1 MSAEALPN
9 ITLYG
14 ETNFNGTLHQP
25 VLIEH
30 IIAAANEQSVNL
42 PNVERLNFGVD
53 CDKLD
58 TLGVFR
64 LLDGVKPCA
73 NVWIVKKTKDVT
85 ETDVDSV
92 SIMLPLKVDGN
103 GNFIGTQP
111 SISSFFYAVHEKMSH
126 DVKCPTSETHYVTP
140 CGMIDTPLTYI
151 SALGVYKIVNRSTG
165 KFIKVWLLK
174 WSDGRKRADELLH
187 SGIGNDTHY
196 FASSRNGSKVYKSR
210 DEVRAFV
217 TNEINLANIGEGGG
231 YIEDIGNRCNALE
244 QFFNRAKPGDHS
256 VIRISNNRDHD
267 ITAIRLRNEIQ

>member
-1 MSAEALPN
+1 MSAESLPN
-9 ITLYG
+9 IKLHA
-14 ETNFNGTLHQP
+14 EADFAGTLHQP
-25 VLIEH
+25 VLLEH
-30 IIAAANEQSVNL
+30 VIAAANEQGVAIQHADQ
-42 PNVERLNFGVD
+42 LNFGVD
-53 CDKLD
+53 CDKID
-58 TLGVFR
+58 ALGVYR
-64 LLDGVKPCA
+64 LFDDAKPCA
-73 NVWIVKKTKDVT
+73 NIWIVKKTKDIT
-85 ETDVDSV
+85 ETDIDSV
-92 SIMLPLKVDGN
+92 NIMLPHEVDGN
-103 GNFIGTQP
+103 GNFHRTQP

-151 SALGVYKIVNRSTG
+151 DSLGVYKVVNRATG

-174 WSDGRKRADELLH
+174 WSDGRKHADELLH
-187 SGIGNDTHY
+187 SGNGNDTHY

-231 YIEDIGNRCNALE
+231 YIEDIGYRCNALE